1 MNLTTA
7 ITILNEKKLV
17 GPSNGCPILYIKD
30 EDNPDQL
37 QALKTEEFFRYLV
50 KNNIF
55 RNVESYCNTSFYLSW
70 FYIDNG
76 RELTNSDMK
85 SLQDIYSLDKLKT
98 DENIHNSLVW
108 TLIREGLK
116 YIWDASF
123 PNEEFT
129 MEFFGSLTNDIDQIY
144 NIYNKVKEKF
154 LDKLDVST
162 FIQAVNSKLQKR
174 DKWNLTS
181 ENINYVINYLT
192 TILTD
197 KNYGSL

>member
-1 MNLTTA
+1 MNLITA
-7 ITILNEKKLV
+7 ITILNEGRLL
-17 GPSNGCPILYIKD
+17 GPNGCPILYMKD
-30 EDNPDQL
+30 EDNPDQM
-37 QALKTEEFFRYLV
+37 QALKTEEFFKYLI

-55 RNVESYCNTSFYLSW
+55 RNVSSYCNTSFYLSW
-70 FYIDNG
+70 FYMDNG
-76 RELTNSDMK
+76 KELTNSDVK
-85 SLQDIYSLDKLKT
+85 SLQDMYSLDKLKT
-98 DENIHNSLVW
+98 NEDIHDSLVW
-108 TLIREGLK
+108 SIIREGLE
-116 YIWDASF
+116 YIWGASF
-123 PNEEFT
+123 PNEDFP

-174 DKWNLTS
+174 EKWNLTS